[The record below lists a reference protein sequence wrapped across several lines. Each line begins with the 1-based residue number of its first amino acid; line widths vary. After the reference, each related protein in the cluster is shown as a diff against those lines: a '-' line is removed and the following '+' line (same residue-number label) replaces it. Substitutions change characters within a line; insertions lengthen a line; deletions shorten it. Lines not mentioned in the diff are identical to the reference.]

1 MKDENMD
8 SSLAIARSSV
18 KEEVKTYAERRVKL
32 NDTNI
37 KKYRPK
43 DKIYSIGDSEMVGLR
58 LYVRISGSKIFYYCY
73 KPKNEKNWVRYNVG
87 NFNVINVIQARDKAK
102 KYAALIVDGI
112 DPVLVKREMKTE
124 LTLEE
129 LIEQFYSKRFN
140 RNYGYKP
147 NTIEAVKTCFKVWIF
162 QKTSS
167 LAVRKV
173 QKENPYSLQH
183 KKLSTITKEDIKG
196 LHNIIRLKAP
206 AVANKVIK
214 FLNVVFNYAV
224 EEKMLSKNPVKM
236 KLKEMAPDREDNR
249 ILTEQ
254 QRQTILD
261 IVWKIDR
268 RNGKINYNYYQEKQ
282 LNLVGCLII
291 AFWLLTG
298 RRNVSEG
305 NQIKWKQISLPT
317 KKIFFM
323 DSKVGQK
330 QYDLGPKAVK
340 LLKAIH
346 CERMTPGPLFWKEG
360 TKDYVFPSYKYG
372 MKNSINKKCPP
383 YFNYLRKTWKRV
395 LKMAQIEYIP
405 PKQCRHTF
413 LTLLLHKSKN
423 IMVVKEAAGHS
434 QLKTTNRYA
443 KILNEDVVSG
453 LEKMDQEETK
463 ESKVLEF
470 KK

>member
-1 MKDENMD
+1 MAN
-8 SSLAIARSSV
+8 
-18 KEEVKTYAERRVKL
+18 T
-32 NDTNI
+32 
-37 KKYRPK
+37 
-43 DKIYSIGDSEMVGLR
+43 
-58 LYVRISGSKIFYYCY
+58 
-73 KPKNEKNWVRYNVG
+73 
-87 NFNVINVIQARDKAK
+87 
-102 KYAALIVDGI
+102 
-112 DPVLVKREMKTE
+112 
-124 LTLEE
+124 
-129 LIEQFYSKRFN
+129 
-140 RNYGYKP
+140 

-305 NQIKWKQISLPT
+305 NQIKWKLVI
-317 KKIFFM
+317 K
-323 DSKVGQK
+323 
-330 QYDLGPKAVK
+330 
-340 LLKAIH
+340 
-346 CERMTPGPLFWKEG
+346 
-360 TKDYVFPSYKYG
+360 
-372 MKNSINKKCPP
+372 
-383 YFNYLRKTWKRV
+383 
-395 LKMAQIEYIP
+395 
-405 PKQCRHTF
+405 
-413 LTLLLHKSKN
+413 
-423 IMVVKEAAGHS
+423 
-434 QLKTTNRYA
+434 
-443 KILNEDVVSG
+443 
-453 LEKMDQEETK
+453 
-463 ESKVLEF
+463 
-470 KK
+470 